1 MTTNMHRSL
10 VSIVIPA
17 FNEEGGIGEVV
28 VRLRK
33 AMSKAKMRYEI
44 IVVDDGSKDATAQR
58 AREAGAHVV
67 SMGENRGYGASLKAG
82 FRAAKGDWLAM
93 LDADGTY
100 PPEEIPLLVRGLD
113 EADMVVG
120 ARTNP
125 GAAIPM
131 VRRPAKWLLKR
142 WAEYLSERR
151 IPDLNSG
158 MRAFRRE
165 AYLRYQGLMPNRFSF
180 TTTLTLSLECHGFVV
195 RYQPV
200 DYLQRVG
207 NSKIRPIADTF
218 NFFSLVLRTVMYF
231 KPLKFFLPV
240 SALMVLAGLGLG
252 IEKLW
257 MEHGISD
264 ATTLLVVGGLE
275 IAALGLLA
283 DLVVKRNR

>member
-1 MTTNMHRSL
+1 
-10 VSIVIPA
+10 
-17 FNEEGGIGEVV
+17 
-28 VRLRK
+28 
-33 AMSKAKMRYEI
+33 
-44 IVVDDGSKDATAQR
+44 
-58 AREAGAHVV
+58 
-67 SMGENRGYGASLKAG
+67 MGENRGYGASLKAG
-82 FRAAKGDWLAM
+82 FRAAKGERLAM

-100 PPEEIPLLVRGLD
+100 PPEELPHLIKGLE

-125 GAAIPM
+125 GAAIPAL
-131 VRRPAKWLLKR
+131 RRPAKWLLKR

-158 MRAFRRE
+158 LRAFRRD

-195 RYQPV
+195 KYLPV
-200 DYLQRVG
+200 DYLHRVG
-207 NSKIRPIADTF
+207 ESKIRPVADTI

-240 SALMVLAGLGLG
+240 SAVMILAGLGLG
-252 IEKLW
+252 IEKIVT
-257 MEHGISD
+257 EHGISD
-264 ATTLLVVGGLE
+264 ATTLLTVGGLE

-283 DLVVKRNR
+283 DLVVQRNR